1 MVANNCVTNSYFIY
15 VTNNRSQLYFFLR
28 MEDRA
33 TWMYGLPRY
42 SQAFADEVDK
52 FIKVTV
58 NHAKTSGTNCSI
70 ICPSKDCKNHIATY
84 DEEVII
90 SHLVRRGFIPDYI
103 VWIHHGEVMV
113 DDGNE
118 EDDAKAQLVSRFS
131 DMFEAQM
138 QHESANEQARDDD
151 AGGVDNND
159 GDVGGVDNNDGGAG
173 VGDAENFDHLEE
185 ML

>member
-1 MVANNCVTNSYFIY
+1 MVN
-15 VTNNRSQLYFFLR
+15 
-28 MEDRA
+28 
-33 TWMYGLPRY
+33 
-42 SQAFADEVDK
+42 
-52 FIKVTV
+52 
-58 NHAKTSGTNCSI
+58 
-70 ICPSKDCKNHIATY
+70 
-84 DEEVII
+84 
-90 SHLVRRGFIPDYI
+90 
-103 VWIHHGEVMV
+103 
-113 DDGNE
+113 DGNK
-118 EDDAKAQLVSRFS
+118 EDDAEAQLVSRFS